1 VCSAPYLFDKFLWSR
16 TFKKIMVF
24 YVYEVVIGFRKGI
37 DLVEEMK
44 KQKLV
49 RDKIP
54 EIYGLQKRHIA
65 DDKEYLRELIKK
77 LQEEVD
83 EFREDCEVEE
93 LADIIEV
100 VYALAEFLGIR
111 IEKLEEIRKEK
122 AEKRGQFKK
131 RLIWEQE

>member
-1 VCSAPYLFDKFLWSR
+1 
-16 TFKKIMVF
+16 MVF

-44 KQKLV
+44 KQKMV

-111 IEKLEEIRKEK
+111 IE
-122 AEKRGQFKK
+122 
-131 RLIWEQE
+131 